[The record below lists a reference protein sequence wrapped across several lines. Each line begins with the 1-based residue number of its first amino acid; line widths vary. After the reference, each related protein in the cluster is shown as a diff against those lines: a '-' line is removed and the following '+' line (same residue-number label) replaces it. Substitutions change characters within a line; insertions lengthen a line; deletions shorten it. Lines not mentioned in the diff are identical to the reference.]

1 MPLRYNGNLIENAK
15 ALRKNGTKQ
24 EKHLWYDFL
33 CKYPVRFQRQKTIGS
48 YIVDFYCCKAQ
59 LVIEL
64 DGSQHYEPEGMEK
77 DRARDEKLRALGYE
91 VVRYSNTDVHS
102 NLEGVAE
109 DILSRLEK
117 QEEKTISQ

>member
-1 MPLRYNGNLIENAK
+1 MK
-15 ALRKNGTKQ
+15 
-24 EKHLWYDFL
+24 
-33 CKYPVRFQRQKTIGS
+33 
-48 YIVDFYCCKAQ
+48 
-59 LVIEL
+59 
-64 DGSQHYEPEGMEK
+64 K

-91 VVRYSNTDVHS
+91 VVRYSNTDVYS